1 MTSFFSQAIITASVL
16 ILCITFAQKS
26 TLPFTFNLDWG
37 SIPLTLLPLIIFG
50 LRTVDLTLSTLR
62 MLFVV
67 RGRRA
72 SAWIFGLLQAIVFI
86 TGIAGVLGNLKDPLN
101 LIAYAGGFAT
111 GSVLG
116 MVIEFW
122 LAPGHSLLRITS
134 AKRGRTILELL
145 HEEGRGATEISGQ
158 GKLGM
163 VSLIFC
169 FVPRRYVDDVKR
181 SVVETDPEAFVTVE
195 HVRQL
200 RGGWRA

>member
-1 MTSFFSQAIITASVL
+1 MTSFFSQTSITVTVL
-16 ILCITFAQKS
+16 FLLSYIAQK
-26 TLPFTFNLDWG
+26 TALPLTFILDWG
-37 SIPLTLLPLIIFG
+37 GIPSTLLPLVIFG

-62 MLFVV
+62 MLFIV

-72 SAWIFGLLQAIVFI
+72 LAWILGLVQAIVFI
-86 TGIAGVLGNLKDPLN
+86 AGIAGVLGNLQDPLN
-101 LIAYAGGFAT
+101 LIAYAVGFAT

-116 MVIEFW
+116 MIIETW

-134 AKRGRTILELL
+134 ARRGRSILELL
-145 HEEGRGATEISGQ
+145 HGEGRGATEISGQ

-169 FVPRRYVDDVKR
+169 FVPRRHVDRVKR
-181 SVVETDPEAFVTVE
+181 TVVATDPEAFITVE

>member
-1 MTSFFSQAIITASVL
+1 
-16 ILCITFAQKS
+16 
-26 TLPFTFNLDWG
+26 
-37 SIPLTLLPLIIFG
+37 
-50 LRTVDLTLSTLR
+50 
-62 MLFVV
+62 MLYVV

-72 SAWIFGLLQAIVFI
+72 SAWFLGLLQAIVFI
-86 TGIAGVLGNLKDPLN
+86 AGIAGVLGNLKDPLN

-116 MVIEFW
+116 MVIEIW

-134 AKRGRTILELL
+134 AKRGRTILDLL
-145 HEEGRGATEISGQ
+145 HEEGHGATEISGQ

-169 FVPRRYVDDVKR
+169 IVPRRHIDYVKR
-181 SVVETDPEAFVTVE
+181 AVIETDPEAFITVE

>member
-1 MTSFFSQAIITASVL
+1 MISFLPQTFITVSVL
-16 ILCITFAQKS
+16 ILFNHIAQTT
-26 TLPFTFNLDWG
+26 TLPFTFNLNWG
-37 SIPLTLLPLIIFG
+37 GIPSTLLPLVIFV

-62 MLFVV
+62 LLFIV

-72 SAWIFGLLQAIVFI
+72 PAWILGLVQAILFVA
-86 TGIAGVLGNLKDPLN
+86 GIAGVLGNLQDPLN
-101 LIAYAGGFAT
+101 LIAYAVGFAT

-116 MVIEFW
+116 MIIETR

-134 AKRGRTILELL
+134 ARRGRTILEVL
-145 HEEGRGATEISGQ
+145 HREGRGATEISGQ

-169 FVPRRYVDDVKR
+169 FVPRRHIDRVKR
-181 SVVETDPEAFVTVE
+181 MTVDTDPEAFITVE

-200 RGGWRA
+200 RGGWSA